1 MGKMPWAVFLWPGL
15 PFLYRGEILGLLLAV
30 GAAAV
35 LNLALLSSFVWIELL
50 SHGLKVALW
59 FALAAAWLA
68 AAWWAWRVLRTAAV
82 PLPEP
87 PAEQGFAAALH
98 HYLRGD
104 WFEAERLLA
113 GLLERNEED
122 VESRL
127 LLATLLRHRKRFD
140 EALRHLEFLQGLDAS
155 AAWHWEICRER
166 QLLADAESRNE
177 TDHSP
182 ATEITA
188 EVEQSDDRRLC
199 ASNGACIGSCTS
211 SSGDAIG
218 DEKSAQSDCFEDE
231 DYDGGSSRDE
241 FGEEAAEANRWGPSP
256 KSLRVA

>member
-15 PFLYRGEILGLLLAV
+15 PFLYRGQTLGLVVAA
-30 GAAAV
+30 GAAAM

-50 SHGLKVALW
+50 GQGLKVALW
-59 FALAAAWLA
+59 VSLAFAWGA
-68 AAWWAWRVLRTAAV
+68 AAWWAWSALRTVAASS
-82 PLPEP
+82 PEP

-113 GLLERNEED
+113 GLLARDEED

-127 LLATLLRHRKRFD
+127 LLATLLRHRRRFD
-140 EALRHLEFLQGLDAS
+140 EALRHLEFLQGLEAA

-166 QLLADAESRNE
+166 QLMADAESRDE
-177 TDHSP
+177 TDYPS
-182 ATEITA
+182 ATEITPEA
-188 EVEQSDDRRLC
+188 EQSDGERAR
-199 ASNGACIGSCTS
+199 ASETSPVVGCLQNGDFALEHKAGACAACV
-211 SSGDAIG
+211 D
-218 DEKSAQSDCFEDE
+218 DE
-231 DYDGGSSRDE
+231 DCNVGSSRDE
-241 FGEEAAEANRWGPSP
+241 FGEEADESNRWGPTP

>member
-15 PFLYRGEILGLLLAV
+15 PFLYRGQTLGLVVAAS
-30 GAAAV
+30 AAAV

-50 SHGLKVALW
+50 GHGLKAALW
-59 FALAAAWLA
+59 LSLAIGWGA
-68 AAWWAWRVLRTAAV
+68 AAWWAWRALRTVAV
-82 PLPEP
+82 PSPEP

-113 GLLERNEED
+113 GLLARDEED

-140 EALRHLEFLQGLDAS
+140 EALTHLEFLQGLEAA

-166 QLLADAESRNE
+166 QLVADAESRDE
-177 TDHSP
+177 TDYPS
-182 ATEITA
+182 ATEIITEA
-188 EVEQSDDRRLC
+188 EQTDGSRARASETSPGVGCLQNDDVAREHK
-199 ASNGACIGSCTS
+199 AGAC
-211 SSGDAIG
+211 A
-218 DEKSAQSDCFEDE
+218 DCVEDE
-231 DYDGGSSRDE
+231 DFSAGSSRDE
-241 FGEEAAEANRWGPSP
+241 FGEIAAASNRRGPSP